1 MLYLEKETIKS
12 IMLIIIGATIL
23 SFGSYNFNYQNN
35 VTEGGVLGLLLL
47 MQHVF
52 NISPSITSVVIDFI
66 LFTIGSK
73 FFGKKFLLY
82 SILSTTTF
90 SITYKIWESI
100 GFLVPSFKHNMLI
113 ASILAGI
120 GVGVGV
126 GLVVRGG
133 GASGGD
139 DVIALLGNKFLVGN
153 SPNVIINFG
162 FNISNC
168 LYMYSLQWLEHI
180 LRFFLSNGKH
190 FTDSKN
196 VVSKMSLSMI
206 SNNFWSTTP
215 LGRTLPDGSFHSI
228 PLFRHPLLA
237 GASPI
242 STMSLSLPKYTVL
255 ALGNLSTSSWHF
267 VHLLI
272 SISTLFNSLF
282 I

>member
-90 SITYKIWESI
+90 SITYKIWEHI
-100 GFLVPSFKHNMLI
+100 GFLVPSFTHNMLI

-120 GVGVGV
+120 CVGVGV

-139 DVIALLGNKFLVGN
+139 DVIALLGNKFLKLKVN
-153 SPNVIINFG
+153 HVYLI
-162 FNISNC
+162 
-168 LYMYSLQWLEHI
+168 
-180 LRFFLSNGKH
+180 
-190 FTDSKN
+190 TDAI
-196 VVSKMSLSMI
+196 VLLMSLVYLDIKQVFFSIIAVTTSGKII
-206 SNNFWSTTP
+206 SLIYKDNSEE
-215 LGRTLPDGSFHSI
+215 DD
-228 PLFRHPLLA
+228 
-237 GASPI
+237 
-242 STMSLSLPKYTVL
+242 
-255 ALGNLSTSSWHF
+255 NLEE
-267 VHLLI
+267 LDNEI
-272 SISTLFNSLF
+272 IYE
-282 I
+282 

>member
-1 MLYLEKETIKS
+1 MRYIKKVTLRS
-12 IMLIIIGATIL
+12 ILLIMVGATIL
-23 SFGSYNFNYQNN
+23 SFGSYNFNYQNS

-139 DVIALLGNKFLVGN
+139 DVIALLGNKFLKLKVN
-153 SPNVIINFG
+153 HVYLI
-162 FNISNC
+162 
-168 LYMYSLQWLEHI
+168 
-180 LRFFLSNGKH
+180 
-190 FTDSKN
+190 TDAI
-196 VVSKMSLSMI
+196 VLLMSLVYLDIKQVFFSIIAVTTSGKII
-206 SNNFWSTTP
+206 SLIYKDNSEE
-215 LGRTLPDGSFHSI
+215 DD
-228 PLFRHPLLA
+228 
-237 GASPI
+237 
-242 STMSLSLPKYTVL
+242 
-255 ALGNLSTSSWHF
+255 NLEE
-267 VHLLI
+267 LDNEI
-272 SISTLFNSLF
+272 IYE
-282 I
+282 